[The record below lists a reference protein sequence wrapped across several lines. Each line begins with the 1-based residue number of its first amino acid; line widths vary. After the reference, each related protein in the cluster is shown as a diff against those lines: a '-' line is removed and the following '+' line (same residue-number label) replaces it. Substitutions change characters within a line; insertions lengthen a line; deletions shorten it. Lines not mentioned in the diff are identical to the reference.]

1 MLQTEFAF
9 TLPCGYVD
17 DQGNLHRQGV
27 MRRATALDEVE
38 LLDHPRVRTNEAY
51 LSILLLARVISS
63 IGTIAPVTPALVGAL
78 FATDFMYLQDMYLRV
93 NAAGPNLVETRC
105 PTCGT
110 HFMLDMNDDH
120 GSQ

>member
-1 MLQTEFAF
+1 MLQTEFSF

-17 DQGNLHRQGV
+17 TQGNLHREGV

-51 LSILLLARVISS
+51 LSILLLARVVTRLGS
-63 IGTIAPVTPALVGAL
+63 IAPVTPALIGAL
-78 FATDFMYLQDMYLRV
+78 FATDFIYLQDLYLRV
-93 NAAGPNLVETRC
+93 NSVEPNLVETRC

-110 HFMLDMNDDH
+110 HFMLDVNDDD
-120 GSQ
+120 GSA